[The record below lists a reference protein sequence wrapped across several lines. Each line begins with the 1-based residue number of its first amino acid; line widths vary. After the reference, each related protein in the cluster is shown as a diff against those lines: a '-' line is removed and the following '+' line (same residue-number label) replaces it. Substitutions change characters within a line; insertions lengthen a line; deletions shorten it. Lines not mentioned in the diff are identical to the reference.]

1 VCCTQ
6 YTSELLNEFIRKKQE
21 TASMALLEVNG
32 IIKRFGGLVAVN
44 DLSLSLDKGQILGLI
59 GPNGAGKT
67 TAFNMISGFYKPDEG
82 EVNFEGEK
90 INGLRPDQICKLG
103 LARTFQVVK
112 PFPRLSV
119 RDNVMV
125 GAYNRTNKR
134 SEARKKALEIIEFL
148 GMQDLSEATAGS
160 LSVAYRKRLEV
171 AKALASDPKIILL
184 DEAMAGLR
192 PTETDEM
199 IELVR
204 QVSKQG
210 IALLLVEHV
219 MRVIMSLAERIV
231 VIHHG
236 EKIAEGEPKQ
246 IVQDKAV
253 IDAYLGEVEIDV
265 KG

>member
-1 VCCTQ
+1 
-6 YTSELLNEFIRKKQE
+6 
-21 TASMALLEVNG
+21 MALLEVNG
-32 IIKRFGGLVAVN
+32 ITKRFGGLVAVN
-44 DLSLSLDKGQILGLI
+44 NLSLSLDNGQILGLI

-67 TAFNMISGFYKPDEG
+67 TAFNMVSGFYRPDEG
-82 EVNFEGEK
+82 EVIFDNQK

-112 PFPRLSV
+112 PFPQLNV
-119 RDNVMV
+119 RDNVIV
-125 GAYNRTNKR
+125 GAYNRTNNR
-134 SEARKKALEIIEFL
+134 REAREKAEEVIEFL
-148 GMQDLSEATAGS
+148 GMQDMSETLASS
-160 LSVAYRKRLEV
+160 LSVAGRKRLEV
-171 AKALASDPKIILL
+171 AKALATDPKIILL

-192 PTETDEM
+192 PTETDAM

-204 QVSKQG
+204 QVSEQG

-236 EKIAEGEPKQ
+236 DKIAEGEPKQ
-246 IVQDKAV
+246 VVQNKAV

>member
-1 VCCTQ
+1 
-6 YTSELLNEFIRKKQE
+6 
-21 TASMALLEVNG
+21 MALLEVKG
-32 IIKRFGGLVAVN
+32 ITKRFGGLVAVN

-82 EVNFEGEK
+82 DIQFDGK
-90 INGLRPDQICKLG
+90 RINGLRPDQVCKLG
-103 LARTFQVVK
+103 LSRTFQVVK
-112 PFPRLSV
+112 PFPQLSV

-125 GAYNRTNKR
+125 GAYNRTNSR
-134 SEARKKALEIIEFL
+134 RESRQKAEEIIDFL
-148 GMQDLSEATAGS
+148 GMSDISEMTAGS
-160 LSVAYRKRLEV
+160 LSVAYRKRLEI
-171 AKALASDPKIILL
+171 AKALATDPKIILL

-192 PTETDEM
+192 PTETDHM
-199 IELVR
+199 IDLVR

-236 EKIAEGEPKQ
+236 EKIAEGEPQ
-246 IVQDKAV
+246 EIVQDKAV

-265 KG
+265 KS

>member
-1 VCCTQ
+1 
-6 YTSELLNEFIRKKQE
+6 
-21 TASMALLEVNG
+21 MALLEVTG
-32 IIKRFGGLVAVN
+32 ITKRFGGLVAVN
-44 DLSLSLDKGQILGLI
+44 DLSLSLDEGQILGLI

-82 EVNFEGEK
+82 DIQFESK
-90 INGLRPDQICKLG
+90 QINGLRPDQVCKLG

-112 PFPRLSV
+112 PFPQLSV

-125 GAYNRTNKR
+125 GAYNRTNSR
-134 SEARKKALEIIEFL
+134 RESRQKAEEIIEFL
-148 GMQDLSEATAGS
+148 GMQDMSEMTAGS
-160 LSVAYRKRLEV
+160 LSVAYRKRLEI
-171 AKALASDPKIILL
+171 AKALATDPKIILL

-192 PTETDEM
+192 PTETDHM
-199 IELVR
+199 IDLVR

-210 IALLLVEHV
+210 IGLLLVEHV

-236 EKIAEGEPKQ
+236 EKIAEGEPQ
-246 IVQDKAV
+246 EIVQDKAV

-265 KG
+265 KS

>member
-1 VCCTQ
+1 
-6 YTSELLNEFIRKKQE
+6 
-21 TASMALLEVNG
+21 MALLEVNG
-32 IIKRFGGLVAVN
+32 ITKRFGGLVAVDN
-44 DLSLSLDKGQILGLI
+44 LDLNVESGQIVGLI

-67 TAFNMISGFYKPDEG
+67 TAFSMISGFYEPDAG
-82 EVNFEGEK
+82 EILFDTKK
-90 INGLRPDQICKLG
+90 INGFRPDHICKLG

-112 PFPRLSV
+112 PFRQLSV
-119 RDNVMV
+119 RDNVIV
-125 GAYNRTNKR
+125 GAYNRTNNR
-134 SEARKKALEIIEFL
+134 REARQKAGEIMEFL
-148 GMQDLSEATAGS
+148 GMQDMSEMMAGS
-160 LSVAYRKRLEV
+160 LSVAHRKRLEV
-171 AKALASDPKIILL
+171 ARTLATDPKIILL

-192 PTETDEM
+192 PKETDEM

-204 QVSKQG
+204 QISNQG

-236 EKIAEGEPKQ
+236 EKIAEGEPRQ
-246 IVQDKAV
+246 IVKDKAV